1 MMDMKQMGQEM
12 INLYKA
18 GFENSYNTVMMFQE
32 QMERLSSMYWGQMV
46 SLPEA
51 AKKDLAEWTKS
62 YKKQCADFKKVVD
75 DGFKKLETFSA

>member
-1 MMDMKQMGQEM
+1 MDMKQMGQEM

-32 QMERLSSMYWGQMV
+32 QMERLNSMYWGQMV
-46 SLPEA
+46 NLPEE
-51 AKKDLAEWTKS
+51 AKKGLGEWTRS